1 MYCYG
6 KQSTSKAQTTA
17 LLRTKTTQSEIQIKT
32 ERYCMHSVTSVKRR
46 AKGLTKY
53 VRYKDVSFILKFFS
67 QVFYLYRGLPYIE
80 GR

>member
-1 MYCYG
+1 MANKVQVKL
-6 KQSTSKAQTTA
+6 KQLRYYQNHTKRNSNQNTA
-17 LLRTKTTQSEIQIKT
+17 VL
-32 ERYCMHSVTSVKRR
+32 HSVTSVKRR